1 MKRIKSKRVIAA
13 ILAILTTLCL
23 STGALAAEAVN
34 PSGMMNNNSFSG
46 KAPSFQPS
54 GEMGQMPELP
64 NGEAPADAPE
74 LPEGEAPGFQPSG
87 EMGQMPELPNGEVP
101 ADAPA
106 LPEGEAPSVEPSGEM
121 GQPPELPNGEAP
133 ADAPELPEGEAP
145 NFQPSGEM
153 GQLPELPNGEAPAD
167 APELPEG
174 ETPNF
179 RPSGEMGQPGGAPAE
194 QNNRGNIRD
203 YIQQLI
209 NALQQLLGGPRD
221 ASGLVQVSPAFE
233 AATQNSDA
241 SARSDR
247 NA

>member
-1 MKRIKSKRVIAA
+1 MKRIKSKRVVAA
-13 ILAILTTLCL
+13 VLAILTTLCL
-23 STGALAAEAVN
+23 STGALAAGAVN

-74 LPEGEAPGFQPSG
+74 LPEGEAPSFQPSG
-87 EMGQMPELPNGEVP
+87 EMGQMPELPNGE
-101 ADAPA
+101 APT
-106 LPEGEAPSVEPSGEM
+106 
-121 GQPPELPNGEAP
+121 
-133 ADAPELPEGEAP
+133 DAPELPGGEAP
-145 NFQPSGEM
+145 SFQPSGEM
-153 GQLPELPNGEAPAD
+153 GQLPELPNGEAPTD

-194 QNNRGNIRD
+194 QNNGSNFRGF
-203 YIQQLI
+203 IQQLI
-209 NALQQLLGGPRD
+209 NALQQLLGGARNER
-221 ASGLVQVSPAFE
+221 GLVQVSPAFE